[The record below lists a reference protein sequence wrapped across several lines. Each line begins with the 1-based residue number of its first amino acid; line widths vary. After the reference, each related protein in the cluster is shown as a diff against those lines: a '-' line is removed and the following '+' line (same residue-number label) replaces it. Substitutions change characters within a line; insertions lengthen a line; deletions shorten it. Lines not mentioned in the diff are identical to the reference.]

1 MILHVLTA
9 MALLVLAAGGLLV
22 LAAATPLVLA
32 VTVPLVLAAAGPLA
46 PAGLLPPALAAAAPA
61 FLTAV
66 TILVLAM
73 APLLV
78 LAAAALLALAAAVPI
93 MVAAPLLRRFGLR
106 RGEAPDP
113 EAVARALGAP
123 DGLFPYAVRQPDRQ
137 KRQRDASITRA
148 LLGPVIRA
156 RRERAER
163 TTQCAVDARGGGA
176 CHCALDV
183 AEEDDARLGCR
194 AVDDLVDVGVVK

>member
-1 MILHVLTA
+1 MVLHILTA

-22 LAAATPLVLA
+22 LAAAAPLVLA

-61 FLTAV
+61 FLTAA

-78 LAAAALLALAAAVPI
+78 LAAAALLVLAAAVPI

-113 EAVARALGAP
+113 EAVARALGLPTIFSAH
-123 DGLFPYAVRQPDRQ
+123 RCRPDRQ
-137 KRQRDASITRA
+137 KRWRDASIACA

-156 RRERAER
+156 RRKRAER

-183 AEEDDARLGCR
+183 AEEDDARLGRR
-194 AVDDLVDVGVVK
+194 AVDDLVDVGVVE